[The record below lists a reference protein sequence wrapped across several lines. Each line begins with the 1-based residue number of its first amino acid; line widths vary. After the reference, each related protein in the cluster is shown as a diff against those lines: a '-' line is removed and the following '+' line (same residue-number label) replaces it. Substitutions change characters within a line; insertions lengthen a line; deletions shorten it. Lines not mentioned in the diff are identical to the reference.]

1 MRRPLYRD
9 DHDIVS
15 AAKNIAFDTIVAP
28 RTTAFTNHSS
38 NGNNSGED
46 GNYADST
53 SIKSL
58 FEQFAPRQPELDESS
73 SGGRS
78 DRLLTEAERDSF
90 FKPMRMLPT
99 NSEFIPQQRNAQSY
113 LFSRPFVPSDSL
125 QQEEEQQC

>member
-15 AAKNIAFDTIVAP
+15 EAKNIAFDTIVAP

-38 NGNNSGED
+38 NGNNSSED
-46 GNYADST
+46 SNDADST

-73 SGGRS
+73 SSGRS
-78 DRLLTEAERDSF
+78 DRLLTEAERNSF
-90 FKPMRMLPT
+90 FKPLRMLPT
-99 NSEFIPQQRNAQSY
+99 NSEFIPQQRNAESY
-113 LFSRPFVPSDSL
+113 LLSRPFVPSL

>member
-15 AAKNIAFDTIVAP
+15 EAKNIAFDTIVAP

-38 NGNNSGED
+38 NGNNSSED
-46 GNYADST
+46 SNDADST

-73 SGGRS
+73 SGSS

-90 FKPMRMLPT
+90 FKPLRMLPT
-99 NSEFIPQQRNAQSY
+99 NSEFIPQQRNAESY
-113 LFSRPFVPSDSL
+113 LFSRPFVPSL